1 MRIIWI
7 YLNLIFWTLLFGL
20 SSFFVILLTGKK
32 ENFKFFGVIWGK
44 TLSFIFNIKLIVKGK
59 HNLQDRN
66 YIFASNHASLIDIPL
81 LLIAVNRYTV
91 FIAKSELSKIPIFKS
106 ILDRAGFIF
115 VDRKNND
122 SAVKSMNNLME
133 DIKKIP
139 RSVAIFPE
147 GTRTN
152 DVNLLPFKKG
162 AAIFAINTDI
172 PVVPVAISGTYSWS
186 KKKLFDISQSVISFE
201 FGEPIITENYS
212 FNDRD
217 YLTEKIKRSSFKKER
232 PNDRG
237 SGVLLL

>member
-20 SSFFVILLTGKK
+20 SSFFAIILTGKK

-44 TLSFIFNIKLIVKGK
+44 TLSFIFNIKLVVKGK
-59 HNLQDRN
+59 HNLQNRN
-66 YIFASNHASLIDIPL
+66 YVFASNHASLIDIPL

-106 ILDRAGFIF
+106 ILDMAGFIF

-122 SAVKSMNNLME
+122 NAVKSMNNLME

-147 GTRTN
+147 GTRTS
-152 DVNLLPFKKG
+152 DGKLLPFKKG
-162 AAIFAINTDI
+162 AAIFAINTNI
-172 PVVPVAISGTYSWS
+172 PVIPVAISGTYSWS

-201 FGEPIITENYS
+201 FGEPITTENYS
-212 FNDRD
+212 FDDRD
-217 YLTEKIKRSSFKKER
+217 YLTEKIKANIKNMKI
-232 PNDRG
+232 D
-237 SGVLLL
+237 

>member
-20 SSFFVILLTGKK
+20 SSFFAIILTGKK

-66 YIFASNHASLIDIPL
+66 YIFAANHASLIDIPL

-106 ILDRAGFIF
+106 ILDMAGFIF

-122 SAVKSMNNLME
+122 NAVKSMNNLMD

-147 GTRTN
+147 GTRTR
-152 DVNLLPFKKG
+152 DGELLPFKKG

-172 PVVPVAISGTYSWS
+172 PVIPVAISGTFSWS

-201 FGEPIITENYS
+201 FGEPITTENYS
-212 FNDRD
+212 FDDRD
-217 YLTEKIKRSSFKKER
+217 YLTEKIKTNIKNMKI
-232 PNDRG
+232 D
-237 SGVLLL
+237 

>member
-20 SSFFVILLTGKK
+20 SSFFTILLTGKK

-44 TLSFIFNIKLIVKGK
+44 TLSFIFNIKLIVKGN

-66 YIFASNHASLIDIPL
+66 YIFAANHASLIDIPL

-122 SAVKSMNNLME
+122 SAVKSMNNLMD

-147 GTRTN
+147 GTRTS
-152 DVNLLPFKKG
+152 DGELLPFKKG

-172 PVVPVAISGTYSWS
+172 PVIPVAISGAYSWS
-186 KKKLFDISQSVISFE
+186 KKKLFDISQSVIIFE
-201 FGEPIITENYS
+201 FGDPITTENYS
-212 FNDRD
+212 FDDRD
-217 YLTEKIKRSSFKKER
+217 YLTEKIKTNIKNMKI
-232 PNDRG
+232 D
-237 SGVLLL
+237 

>member
-20 SSFFVILLTGKK
+20 SSFFAILLTGKK

-44 TLSFIFNIKLIVKGK
+44 TLSFIFNIKLIVKGN

-66 YIFASNHASLIDIPL
+66 YIFAANHASLIDIPL

-147 GTRTN
+147 GTRTS
-152 DVNLLPFKKG
+152 DGNLLPFKKG

-217 YLTEKIKRSSFKKER
+217 YLTEKIKTNIKNMKI
-232 PNDRG
+232 D
-237 SGVLLL
+237 

>member
-20 SSFFVILLTGKK
+20 SSFFAILLTGKK

-91 FIAKSELSKIPIFKS
+91 FIAKSELRKIPIFKS

-147 GTRTN
+147 GTRTS
-152 DVNLLPFKKG
+152 DGNLLPFKKG

-201 FGEPIITENYS
+201 FGEPITTENYS
-212 FNDRD
+212 FDDRD
-217 YLTEKIKRSSFKKER
+217 YLTEKIKTNIKNMKI
-232 PNDRG
+232 D
-237 SGVLLL
+237 

>member
-20 SSFFVILLTGKK
+20 SSFFTILLTGKK

-44 TLSFIFNIKLIVKGK
+44 TLSSIFNIKLMVKGK

-66 YIFASNHASLIDIPL
+66 YIFAANHASLIDIPL

-122 SAVKSMNNLME
+122 SAVKSMNSLIE

-147 GTRTN
+147 GTRTS
-152 DVNLLPFKKG
+152 DGNLLPFKKG

-172 PVVPVAISGTYSWS
+172 PVVPVAISGTYS
-186 KKKLFDISQSVISFE
+186 SVSY
-201 FGEPIITENYS
+201 TH
-212 FNDRD
+212 
-217 YLTEKIKRSSFKKER
+217 LTLPTKA
-232 PNDRG
+232 
-237 SGVLLL
+237 

>member
-1 MRIIWI
+1 LRIIWI

-20 SSFFVILLTGKK
+20 SSFFTILLTGKK
-32 ENFKFFGVIWGK
+32 ENFKFFGLIWGK
-44 TLSFIFNIKLIVKGK
+44 TLSFIFNIKLVVKGK
-59 HNLQDRN
+59 HNLQNRN

-147 GTRTN
+147 GTRTS
-152 DVNLLPFKKG
+152 DGELLPFKKG

-172 PVVPVAISGTYSWS
+172 PIIPVAISGTYSWS

-201 FGEPIITENYS
+201 FGEPITTENYS
-212 FNDRD
+212 FDDRD
-217 YLTEKIKRSSFKKER
+217 YLTEKIKTNIKNMKI
-232 PNDRG
+232 D
-237 SGVLLL
+237 

>member
-20 SSFFVILLTGKK
+20 SSFFTILLTGKK

-44 TLSFIFNIKLIVKGK
+44 TLSFIFNIKLVVKGK
-59 HNLQDRN
+59 HNLQNRN
-66 YIFASNHASLIDIPL
+66 YVFASNHASLIDIPL

-106 ILDRAGFIF
+106 ILDMAGFIF

-122 SAVKSMNNLME
+122 SAVKSMNNLMD

-147 GTRTN
+147 GTRTS
-152 DVNLLPFKKG
+152 DGELLPFKKG

-201 FGEPIITENYS
+201 FGEPITTENYS
-212 FNDRD
+212 FDDRD
-217 YLTEKIKRSSFKKER
+217 YLTEKIKTNIKNMKI
-232 PNDRG
+232 D
-237 SGVLLL
+237 

>member
-20 SSFFVILLTGKK
+20 SSFFTILLTGKK

-44 TLSFIFNIKLIVKGK
+44 TLSSIFNIKLIVKGK

-66 YIFASNHASLIDIPL
+66 YIFAANHASLIDIPL

-106 ILDRAGFIF
+106 ILDMAGFIF

-122 SAVKSMNNLME
+122 NAVKSMNNLMD

-147 GTRTN
+147 GTRTS
-152 DVNLLPFKKG
+152 DGELLTFKKG

-172 PVVPVAISGTYSWS
+172 PVIPVAISGTFSWS
-186 KKKLFDISQSVISFE
+186 KKKLFDMSQSVISFE
-201 FGEPIITENYS
+201 FGEPIVTENYS
-212 FNDRD
+212 FDDRD
-217 YLTEKIKRSSFKKER
+217 HLTERIKTKIKNMKI
-232 PNDRG
+232 D
-237 SGVLLL
+237 

>member
-20 SSFFVILLTGKK
+20 SSFFTILLTGNK

-44 TLSFIFNIKLIVKGK
+44 TLSFIFNIKLVVKGK
-59 HNLQDRN
+59 HNLQNRN
-66 YIFASNHASLIDIPL
+66 YVFASNHSSLIDIPL
-81 LLIAVNRYTV
+81 LFIAVNRYTV

-147 GTRTN
+147 GTRTS
-152 DVNLLPFKKG
+152 DGNLLPFKKG

-201 FGEPIITENYS
+201 FGEPITTENYS
-212 FNDRD
+212 FDDRD
-217 YLTEKIKRSSFKKER
+217 YLTEKIKTNIKNMKI
-232 PNDRG
+232 D
-237 SGVLLL
+237 

>member
-1 MRIIWI
+1 MRIIWS

-20 SSFFVILLTGKK
+20 SSFFTILLTGEK

-44 TLSFIFNIKLIVKGK
+44 TLSFIFNIKLIVKGN

-66 YIFASNHASLIDIPL
+66 YIFAANHASLIDIPL

-147 GTRTN
+147 GTRTS
-152 DVNLLPFKKG
+152 DGNLLPFKKG

-201 FGEPIITENYS
+201 FGEPITTENYS
-212 FNDRD
+212 FDDRD
-217 YLTEKIKRSSFKKER
+217 YLTEKIKTNIKNMKI
-232 PNDRG
+232 D
-237 SGVLLL
+237 

>member
-20 SSFFVILLTGKK
+20 SSFFTILLTGKK

-44 TLSFIFNIKLIVKGK
+44 TLSFIFNIKLVVKGK
-59 HNLQDRN
+59 HNLQNRN
-66 YIFASNHASLIDIPL
+66 YVFASNHASLIDIPL

-122 SAVKSMNNLME
+122 SAVKSMNNLID

-147 GTRTN
+147 GTRTS
-152 DVNLLPFKKG
+152 DGNLLPFKKG

-201 FGEPIITENYS
+201 FGEPITTENYS
-212 FNDRD
+212 FDDRD
-217 YLTEKIKRSSFKKER
+217 YLTEKIKTNIKNMKI
-232 PNDRG
+232 D
-237 SGVLLL
+237 

>member
-1 MRIIWI
+1 LRIIWI

-20 SSFFVILLTGKK
+20 SSFFTILLTGKK

-106 ILDRAGFIF
+106 ILDMAGFIF

-122 SAVKSMNNLME
+122 NAVKSMNNLMD

-147 GTRTN
+147 GTRTS
-152 DVNLLPFKKG
+152 DGELLPFKKG

-172 PVVPVAISGTYSWS
+172 PVIPVAISGTFSWS
-186 KKKLFDISQSVISFE
+186 KKKLFDMSQSVISFE
-201 FGEPIITENYS
+201 FGEPIITDNYS
-212 FNDRD
+212 FDDRD
-217 YLTEKIKRSSFKKER
+217 YLTERIKTNIKNMKI
-232 PNDRG
+232 D
-237 SGVLLL
+237 

>member
-1 MRIIWI
+1 LRIIWI

-20 SSFFVILLTGKK
+20 SSFFTILLTGNK

-44 TLSFIFNIKLIVKGK
+44 TLSFIFNIKLVVKGK
-59 HNLQDRN
+59 HNLQNRN
-66 YIFASNHASLIDIPL
+66 YVFVSNHASLIDIPL

-147 GTRTN
+147 GTRTS
-152 DVNLLPFKKG
+152 DGNLLPFKKG

-201 FGEPIITENYS
+201 FGEPITTENYS
-212 FNDRD
+212 FDDRD
-217 YLTEKIKRSSFKKER
+217 YLTEKIKTNIKNMKI
-232 PNDRG
+232 D
-237 SGVLLL
+237 

>member
-20 SSFFVILLTGKK
+20 SSFFAILLTGNK
-32 ENFKFFGVIWGK
+32 ENFKFFGEIWGK
-44 TLSFIFNIKLIVKGK
+44 TLSFIFNIKLVVKGK
-59 HNLQDRN
+59 HNLQNRN
-66 YIFASNHASLIDIPL
+66 YVFASNHASLIDIPL

-147 GTRTN
+147 GTRTS
-152 DVNLLPFKKG
+152 DGNLLPFKKG

-201 FGEPIITENYS
+201 FGEPITTENYS
-212 FNDRD
+212 FDDRD
-217 YLTEKIKRSSFKKER
+217 YLTEKIKTNIKNMKI
-232 PNDRG
+232 D
-237 SGVLLL
+237 

>member
-20 SSFFVILLTGKK
+20 SSFFTILLTGKK

-66 YIFASNHASLIDIPL
+66 YIFAANHASLIDIPL
-81 LLIAVNRYTV
+81 LFIAVNRYTV

-122 SAVKSMNNLME
+122 SAVKSMNNLMD

-147 GTRTN
+147 GTRTS
-152 DVNLLPFKKG
+152 DGELLPFKKG

-172 PVVPVAISGTYSWS
+172 PVIPVAISGTYSWS

-201 FGEPIITENYS
+201 FGEPITTENYS
-212 FNDRD
+212 FDDRD
-217 YLTEKIKRSSFKKER
+217 YLTEKIKTNIKNMKI
-232 PNDRG
+232 D
-237 SGVLLL
+237 

>member
-20 SSFFVILLTGKK
+20 SSFFTILLTGKK

-59 HNLQDRN
+59 HNLQNRN

-147 GTRTN
+147 GTRTS
-152 DVNLLPFKKG
+152 DGNLLPFKKG

-217 YLTEKIKRSSFKKER
+217 YLTEKIKTNIKNMKI
-232 PNDRG
+232 D
-237 SGVLLL
+237 

>member
-1 MRIIWI
+1 LRIIWI

-20 SSFFVILLTGKK
+20 SSFFTILLTGKK

-44 TLSFIFNIKLIVKGK
+44 TLSFIFNIKLIVKGT

-66 YIFASNHASLIDIPL
+66 YIFAANHTSLIDIPL
-81 LLIAVNRYTV
+81 LFIAVNRYTV
-91 FIAKSELSKIPIFKS
+91 FIAKNELSKIPIFKS

-122 SAVKSMNNLME
+122 SAVKSMNNLMD

-147 GTRTN
+147 GTRTS
-152 DVNLLPFKKG
+152 DGELLPFKKG

-172 PVVPVAISGTYSWS
+172 PVIPVAISGAYSWS
-186 KKKLFDISQSVISFE
+186 KKKLFDISQSVIIFE
-201 FGEPIITENYS
+201 FGDPITTENYS
-212 FNDRD
+212 FDDRD
-217 YLTEKIKRSSFKKER
+217 YLTEKIKTNIKNMKI
-232 PNDRG
+232 D
-237 SGVLLL
+237 

>member
-20 SSFFVILLTGKK
+20 SSFFTILLTGKK

-44 TLSFIFNIKLIVKGK
+44 TLSFIFNIKLVVKGK
-59 HNLQDRN
+59 HNLQNRN
-66 YIFASNHASLIDIPL
+66 YVFASNHASLIDIPL

-147 GTRTN
+147 GTRTS
-152 DVNLLPFKKG
+152 DGNLLPFKKG

-217 YLTEKIKRSSFKKER
+217 YLTEKIKTKIK
-232 PNDRG
+232 NMKID
-237 SGVLLL
+237 

>member
-20 SSFFVILLTGKK
+20 SSFFTILLTGKK
-32 ENFKFFGVIWGK
+32 ENFKFFGLIWGK

-66 YIFASNHASLIDIPL
+66 YIFAANHASLIDIPL

-106 ILDRAGFIF
+106 ILDMAGFIF

-122 SAVKSMNNLME
+122 NAVKSMNNLMD

-147 GTRTN
+147 GTRTS
-152 DVNLLPFKKG
+152 DGNLLPFKKG

-172 PVVPVAISGTYSWS
+172 PVIPVAISGTYIWS
-186 KKKLFDISQSVISFE
+186 KKKIFDISQSVISFE
-201 FGEPIITENYS
+201 FGEPITTENYS
-212 FNDRD
+212 FDDRD
-217 YLTEKIKRSSFKKER
+217 YLTEEIKTIIKNMKI
-232 PNDRG
+232 D
-237 SGVLLL
+237 

>member
-20 SSFFVILLTGKK
+20 SSFFTILLTGNK

-44 TLSFIFNIKLIVKGK
+44 TLSFIFNIKLVVKGK
-59 HNLQDRN
+59 RNLQNRN
-66 YIFASNHASLIDIPL
+66 YVFASNHASLIDIPL

-147 GTRTN
+147 GTRTS
-152 DVNLLPFKKG
+152 DGNLLPFKKG

-201 FGEPIITENYS
+201 FGEPITTENYS
-212 FNDRD
+212 FDDRD
-217 YLTEKIKRSSFKKER
+217 YLTEKIKTNIKNMKI
-232 PNDRG
+232 D
-237 SGVLLL
+237 

>member
-20 SSFFVILLTGKK
+20 SSFFTILLTGKK

-66 YIFASNHASLIDIPL
+66 YIFAANHASLIDIPL

-122 SAVKSMNNLME
+122 SAVKSMNNLMD

-147 GTRTN
+147 GTRTS
-152 DVNLLPFKKG
+152 DGNLLPFKKG

-172 PVVPVAISGTYSWS
+172 PVIPVAISGTYSWS

-201 FGEPIITENYS
+201 FGEPITTENYS
-212 FNDRD
+212 FDDRD
-217 YLTEKIKRSSFKKER
+217 YLTEKIKTNIKNMKI
-232 PNDRG
+232 D
-237 SGVLLL
+237 

>member
-20 SSFFVILLTGKK
+20 SSFFTILLTGKK

-44 TLSFIFNIKLIVKGK
+44 TLSFIFNIKLVVKGK
-59 HNLQDRN
+59 HNLQNRN

-122 SAVKSMNNLME
+122 SAVKSMNNLMD

-147 GTRTN
+147 GTRTS
-152 DVNLLPFKKG
+152 DGNLLPFKKG

-172 PVVPVAISGTYSWS
+172 PVIPVAISGTYSWS

-201 FGEPIITENYS
+201 FGEPITTENYS
-212 FNDRD
+212 FDDRD
-217 YLTEKIKRSSFKKER
+217 YLTEKIKTNIKNMKI
-232 PNDRG
+232 D
-237 SGVLLL
+237 

>member
-20 SSFFVILLTGKK
+20 SSFFAILLTGKK

-147 GTRTN
+147 GTRTS
-152 DVNLLPFKKG
+152 DGNLLPFKKG

-172 PVVPVAISGTYSWS
+172 PVVPVTISGTYSWS

-201 FGEPIITENYS
+201 FGEPITTENYS

-217 YLTEKIKRSSFKKER
+217 YLTEKIKTNIKNMKI
-232 PNDRG
+232 D
-237 SGVLLL
+237 

>member
-20 SSFFVILLTGKK
+20 SSFFTILLTGKK

-44 TLSFIFNIKLIVKGK
+44 TLSSIFNIKLVVKGK

-66 YIFASNHASLIDIPL
+66 YIFAPNHASLIDIPL

-122 SAVKSMNNLME
+122 SAVKSMNNLMD

-147 GTRTN
+147 GTRTS
-152 DVNLLPFKKG
+152 DGELLPFKKG

-172 PVVPVAISGTYSWS
+172 PVIPVAISGTFSWS
-186 KKKLFDISQSVISFE
+186 KKKLFDMSQSVIYFE
-201 FGEPIITENYS
+201 FGEPIATENYS
-212 FNDRD
+212 FDDRD
-217 YLTEKIKRSSFKKER
+217 YLTEKIKTNIKNMKI
-232 PNDRG
+232 D
-237 SGVLLL
+237 

>member
-1 MRIIWI
+1 LRIIWI

-20 SSFFVILLTGKK
+20 SSFFTILLTGKK

-133 DIKKIP
+133 DIKKTP

-147 GTRTN
+147 GTRTR
-152 DVNLLPFKKG
+152 DGNLLPFKKG
-162 AAIFAINTDI
+162 AAIFAINTNI
-172 PVVPVAISGTYSWS
+172 PVVPVAISGTYGWS
-186 KKKLFDISQSVISFE
+186 QKKLFDLSQSVISFE
-201 FGEPIITENYS
+201 FGKPIITENYS
-212 FNDRD
+212 FDDRD
-217 YLTEKIKRSSFKKER
+217 YLTEKIKTNIENMKI
-232 PNDRG
+232 N
-237 SGVLLL
+237 

>member
-7 YLNLIFWTLLFGL
+7 YLNLVFWTLLFGL
-20 SSFFVILLTGKK
+20 SSFFAILLTGKK

-147 GTRTN
+147 GTRTS
-152 DVNLLPFKKG
+152 DGNLLPFKKG

-201 FGEPIITENYS
+201 FGKPIITENYS

-217 YLTEKIKRSSFKKER
+217 YLTEKIKTNIKNMKI
-232 PNDRG
+232 D
-237 SGVLLL
+237 

>member
-1 MRIIWI
+1 LRIIWI

-20 SSFFVILLTGKK
+20 SSFFAILLTGKK

-44 TLSFIFNIKLIVKGK
+44 TLSFIFNIKLIVKGN

-66 YIFASNHASLIDIPL
+66 YIFAANHASLIDIPL

-122 SAVKSMNNLME
+122 SAVKSMNNLMD

-147 GTRTN
+147 GTRTS
-152 DVNLLPFKKG
+152 DGNLLPFKKG

-172 PVVPVAISGTYSWS
+172 PVIPVAISGTYSWS

-201 FGEPIITENYS
+201 FGEPITTENYS
-212 FNDRD
+212 FDDRD
-217 YLTEKIKRSSFKKER
+217 YLTEKIKTNIKNMKI
-232 PNDRG
+232 D
-237 SGVLLL
+237 

>member
-20 SSFFVILLTGKK
+20 SSFFIILLTGKK

-44 TLSFIFNIKLIVKGK
+44 TLSFIFNIKLVVKGK
-59 HNLQDRN
+59 HNLQNRN
-66 YIFASNHASLIDIPL
+66 YVFASNHASLIDIPL

-106 ILDRAGFIF
+106 ILDMAGFIF

-122 SAVKSMNNLME
+122 SAVKSMNNLVD

-147 GTRTN
+147 GTRTS
-152 DVNLLPFKKG
+152 DGELLPFKKG

-172 PVVPVAISGTYSWS
+172 PVIPVAISGTYSWS
-186 KKKLFDISQSVISFE
+186 KKKLFDTSQSVISFE
-201 FGEPIITENYS
+201 FGEPITTENYS
-212 FNDRD
+212 FDDRD
-217 YLTEKIKRSSFKKER
+217 YLTEKIKTNIKNMKI
-232 PNDRG
+232 D
-237 SGVLLL
+237 

>member
-20 SSFFVILLTGKK
+20 SSFFTILLTGKK

-44 TLSFIFNIKLIVKGK
+44 TLSSIFNIKLIVKGK

-66 YIFASNHASLIDIPL
+66 YIFAANHASLIDIPL

-122 SAVKSMNNLME
+122 SAVKSMNNLMD

-147 GTRTN
+147 GTRTS
-152 DVNLLPFKKG
+152 DGELLPFKKG

-172 PVVPVAISGTYSWS
+172 PVIPVAISGTFSWS
-186 KKKLFDISQSVISFE
+186 KKKLFDMSQSVISFE
-201 FGEPIITENYS
+201 FGEPIVTENYS
-212 FNDRD
+212 FDDRD
-217 YLTEKIKRSSFKKER
+217 YLNERIKTNIKNMKI
-232 PNDRG
+232 D
-237 SGVLLL
+237 